1 MQGTMKWRNA
11 VDNMETLIEEL
22 HKEWE
27 RSGRSEAAVIIEAGC
42 MQGINRC
49 LGQRVMEKQS
59 ELEKPM
65 TFQESLMHTKESF
78 VLLRLMKKV
87 KTAEKQREMD
97 GICPECIMSLDHDE
111 YKLYRELCE

>member
-1 MQGTMKWRNA
+1 MQDTIKWRNA

-27 RSGRSEAAVIIEAGC
+27 RSGRSEAAVIIAAGR

-49 LGQRVMEKQS
+49 LGQRVTEKQS
-59 ELEKPM
+59 ALEKPM
-65 TFQESLMHTKESF
+65 TFQESLRHTKESF

-87 KTAEKQREMD
+87 KRAEKQREMD
-97 GICPECIMSLDHDE
+97 GSLECIVSLDHDE